1 MALDIASLKT
11 LRTLDEAIQRIRE
24 AQAAH
29 PARLRGAEGELAEA
43 KKKMEAKREEIK
55 AVRKQVDEKNR
66 DIKGIEE
73 KVDKLNQQVN
83 TIKTNKEFQALQN
96 EIQEQKAGSGRIE
109 DAALVLMNRE
119 EELRKEE
126 QALAAGAA
134 EKEKALAALRKEVEA
149 QVAVLETQIGDLNG
163 KREGTLTVLDKDIL
177 ALYRRILGAK
187 KDGIALAPVDG
198 GTCGVCSASLTSQE
212 INLLMK
218 NREVVLCRS
227 CSRILYLD
235 PPAK

>member
-11 LRTLDEAIQRIRE
+11 LRHLDEEIQRIRE
-24 AQAAH
+24 TQAAH
-29 PARLRGAEGELAEA
+29 PARLRSAEAELAEA
-43 KKKMEAKREEIK
+43 KKKLEAKREEIK

-73 KVDKLNQQVN
+73 KVEKLNQQVN

-96 EIQEQKAGSGRIE
+96 EIQEHKAGSGRIE

-126 QALAAGAA
+126 QALAAGSA
-134 EKEKALAALRKEVEA
+134 EKEQALAALRKEVEA
-149 QVAVLETQIGDLNG
+149 QVAVLESQIGNLNG
-163 KREGTLTVLDKDIL
+163 KREGTLKVLDKDIL

-198 GTCGVCSASLTSQE
+198 GTCGVCSASLNSQE

-227 CSRILYLD
+227 CSRILYLE